1 MSHTISRLGQAFRPL
16 SCPPPYSLGTALTG
30 VGVVVSLPLGGIAG
44 VCAVSFFVSAAT
56 SKKLKTN
63 VPKHEKLF
71 TVASSKREERPASKA
86 FIDSNEADDEFRI
99 ITNEMVQYRDLKEEF
114 ARKFAKQQRRLNNPT
129 LNCLILRKLGK
140 KFEKSSKK
148 KKKVQTS
155 SPVENLFRGK

>member
-30 VGVVVSLPLGGIAG
+30 VGVVASLLLGGVAG

-71 TVASSKREERPASKA
+71 TVASSKRESVK
-86 FIDSNEADDEFRI
+86 
-99 ITNEMVQYRDLKEEF
+99 RDLPQKLSLTAMRQMTNF
-114 ARKFAKQQRRLNNPT
+114 A
-129 LNCLILRKLGK
+129 
-140 KFEKSSKK
+140 
-148 KKKVQTS
+148 
-155 SPVENLFRGK
+155 